1 MLFSASKPDLLLYLA
16 ACAAVP
22 RALSAPPTPPPRPL
36 LRAAGRSI
44 RPLRGS
50 ADFSC
55 PHTADCVL
63 LACVQVGDGDGGGEQ
78 GRDGRLLEAIEITTT
93 EDMNLMEEL
102 LNTTTWS
109 CTWILQTDA
118 LLVFLVTCG
127 STDWCS
133 SAPSPGTSSPSCRAC
148 CEEEID
154 ALTDMEMLRTATG
167 ISECPPSGVT
177 FIYCKHSEALIAW
190 FFLRTC
196 RAGDTSRCMGATA
209 IQLPDFDVYLGSLWP
224 PLIGSWVQGWKW
236 RTSQALASYVSTE
249 HVYFMSLGS
258 RLPHRASRNRPR
270 TAEI

>member
-1 MLFSASKPDLLLYLA
+1 MLFSASKPDLLLSLA

-93 EDMNLMEEL
+93 DDMNLMEEL

-109 CTWILQTDA
+109 RTWILQTDA

-148 CEEEID
+148 CVGRDRRAHRHGD
-154 ALTDMEMLRTATG
+154 ASD
-167 ISECPPSGVT
+167 
-177 FIYCKHSEALIAW
+177 
-190 FFLRTC
+190 
-196 RAGDTSRCMGATA
+196 GDRH
-209 IQLPDFDVYLGSLWP
+209 F
-224 PLIGSWVQGWKW
+224 
-236 RTSQALASYVSTE
+236 
-249 HVYFMSLGS
+249 
-258 RLPHRASRNRPR
+258 
-270 TAEI
+270 